1 MTTSHKHVQ
10 EQPLLRVIEY
20 FPFRILSN
28 VVGDPQLNVTTL
40 DTDMD
45 GIATVGWGGMILQV
59 STGFKIQ
66 LQVSFWLQL
75 RPGEYS
81 TYVYRGRLRSEV
93 QPLTLLYTIF
103 HEKDTPFVCLLLT
116 KWYTYLFTYLV

>member
-1 MTTSHKHVQ
+1 MQ

-40 DTDMD
+40 NTDMD
-45 GIATVGWGGMILQV
+45 GIATVGWGGMILEV

-75 RPGEYS
+75 KA
-81 TYVYRGRLRSEV
+81 RGVLN
-93 QPLTLLYTIF
+93 I
-103 HEKDTPFVCLLLT
+103 CL
-116 KWYTYLFTYLV
+116 